1 MGPFATDKVVLFNKP
16 IRLGFSIVAELRQLH
31 ISCLTVSKPVETWFP
46 RFTSILCQ
54 VSLVFPFFLFLS
66 PVTPYHTKLS
76 VIKILMEES
85 KLSSLQGRKKK
96 GSCFLK
102 PFPQLPSSST
112 IYFIS
117 LPCKQ
122 LQCLGAWAKPSP
134 FVPCSHRCI
143 FKGKLIPRNAVHAHT
158 YLGAAP
164 TPAHQVT
171 QRPLALTAT
180 FQPAE
185 LLLAN
190 CYLSNR

>member
-1 MGPFATDKVVLFNKP
+1 M
-16 IRLGFSIVAELRQLH
+16 H
-31 ISCLTVSKPVETWFP
+31 INCFTVSKPVETRLP
-46 RFTSILCQ
+46 HFTSIPCQ
-54 VSLVFPFFLFLS
+54 VSLVFPFLLFLS
-66 PVTPYHTKLS
+66 AMTPDHTKLS
-76 VIKILMEES
+76 VIGILF
-85 KLSSLQGRKKK
+85 SLQGREKKC
-96 GSCFLK
+96 SCFLQ
-102 PFPQLPSSST
+102 PFPQLLSCST

-122 LQCLGAWAKPSP
+122 LRCLGAWAKPSP
-134 FVPCSHRCI
+134 FVPCSHRCL

-164 TPAHQVT
+164 TPAHRVT
-171 QRPLALTAT
+171 QRPLALAAT

>member
-1 MGPFATDKVVLFNKP
+1 MLLCLCWAATGQRCTRNP
-16 IRLGFSIVAELRQLH
+16 YR
-31 ISCLTVSKPVETWFP
+31 P
-46 RFTSILCQ
+46 
-54 VSLVFPFFLFLS
+54 FLS
-66 PVTPYHTKLS
+66 HTSDRRALLKLALPCLSFSLLFYLPWHRNRTEFSVTE
-76 VIKILMEES
+76 ILREES
-85 KLSSLQGRKKK
+85 NLSSLRARKKR
-96 GSCFLK
+96 GSCFSQ
-102 PFPQLPSSST
+102 PFPQLLFHYLL
-112 IYFIS
+112 YFFT
-117 LPCKQ
+117 
-122 LQCLGAWAKPSP
+122 LQTAQRLGARAKPSP

-171 QRPLALTAT
+171 QRPLALAAA

>member
-1 MGPFATDKVVLFNKP
+1 MVSPLHIYPVP
-16 IRLGFSIVAELRQLH
+16 SELGFSLFFCFYLPGHH
-31 ISCLTVSKPVETWFP
+31 IKLNYLLSRFSGKNQNSCLFREGKGS
-46 RFTSILCQ
+46 SILQ
-54 VSLVFPFFLFLS
+54 
-66 PVTPYHTKLS
+66 
-76 VIKILMEES
+76 
-85 KLSSLQGRKKK
+85 
-96 GSCFLK
+96 
-102 PFPQLPSSST
+102 PFPQLLSCST

-122 LQCLGAWAKPSP
+122 LRCLGARAKPSS

-171 QRPLALTAT
+171 QRPLALAAA

>member
-1 MGPFATDKVVLFNKP
+1 MVSPLRIYPVP
-16 IRLGFSIVAELRQLH
+16 SELGFSLLF
-31 ISCLTVSKPVETWFP
+31 ISISHDTVITLNYLLS
-46 RFTSILCQ
+46 RFSGKNQ
-54 VSLVFPFFLFLS
+54 NS
-66 PVTPYHTKLS
+66 PPS
-76 VIKILMEES
+76 RE
-85 KLSSLQGRKKK
+85 GKKK
-96 GSCFLK
+96 GNCFLQL
-102 PFPQLPSSST
+102 FPQLLSSST

-134 FVPCSHRCI
+134 FVPCSHHCI

-171 QRPLALTAT
+171 QRPLALAAT

-190 CYLSNR
+190 CYLSNK